1 MILITVK
8 FTARPEYADSW
19 PSLVEEFTRATRT
32 EPGNVFFEWSRSLD
46 DPAVYVLL
54 EAFESADAGAV
65 HVNSDHFKAAMA
77 ELPKAIAAKPQI
89 IYVDAPVDGW
99 NEMAELSPA
108 EG

>member
-1 MILITVK
+1 MILINVK

-19 PSLVEEFTRATRT
+19 MSLVGDFTRATRE
-32 EPGNVFFEWSRSLD
+32 EPGNIFFEWSRSVD
-46 DPAVYVLL
+46 DPQVYVLL
-54 EAFESADAGAV
+54 EAFESADAGAA

-77 ELPKAIAAKPQI
+77 ELPRTIAAKPQI

-99 NEMAELSPA
+99 GEMAELAP